1 MQWKNGLFENHDFQV
16 NRLKNAISRS
26 KMTDLSG
33 VSLQDAMEEAREVFE
48 EAEGWLSH
56 GIEL

>member
-1 MQWKNGLFENHDFQV
+1 MK
-16 NRLKNAISRS
+16 
-26 KMTDLSG
+26 DLSG
-33 VSLQDAMEEAREVFE
+33 VSLQDAIEEAREVFE